1 MKIPTEEKCLQ
12 ILKRNKVPE
21 NVISHSVTVAD
32 LAVNIAAKLQ
42 QRGINVNLALVKAA
56 SLLHDIKRLSSDHSR
71 DGARFLKDAGFIHV
85 AEIVRKHGLKD
96 LNLGV
101 HPQTLEEKIVFYADK
116 RVAEDRIVSIRER
129 FDLLKAKYSQVA
141 QEIEETYQYVVD
153 LEHELQRMCPDI
165 ID

>member
-1 MKIPTEEKCLQ
+1 MTIPTEEECLQ
-12 ILKRNKVPE
+12 ILRRNNVPE
-21 NVISHSVTVAD
+21 NIIRHSVTVAD

-42 QRGINVNLALVKAA
+42 QRGININLALVKAA

-85 AEIVRKHGLKD
+85 AAIVRKHGLKD

-153 LEHELQRMCPDI
+153 LEHELQRLFPGI